1 MRILA
6 LRSLNISRV
15 KLLAR
20 SFMAGHYDEM
30 TPASVARREPLLG
43 LILPRRVQHMFAR
56 TIYYAPL
63 GDLESKGTFPA
74 GLLEIKLHQYRD
86 KNYCC
91 LAHKG
96 RAWCA
101 FTGSETALD
110 RAKALFAAEA
120 EIWATPYNEDVNARV
135 EELFPEFMAY
145 LKDKGWKS
153 EESQL
158 LLPRGDVVYRRI
170 FEKM

>member
-1 MRILA
+1 MGLISINSRFLAGSFVALTIVHIIANVRAMRILA

-101 FTGSETALD
+101 FYWVRDCA
-110 RAKALFAAEA
+110 
-120 EIWATPYNEDVNARV
+120 
-135 EELFPEFMAY
+135 
-145 LKDKGWKS
+145 
-153 EESQL
+153 
-158 LLPRGDVVYRRI
+158 
-170 FEKM
+170 